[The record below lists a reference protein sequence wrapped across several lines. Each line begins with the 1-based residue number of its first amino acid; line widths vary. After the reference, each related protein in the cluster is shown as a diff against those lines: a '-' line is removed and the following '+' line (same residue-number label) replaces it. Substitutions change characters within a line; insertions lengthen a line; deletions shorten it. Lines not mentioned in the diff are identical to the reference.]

1 MSQANL
7 RRVVL
12 VTGLITA
19 VVHGVLLSVQF
30 GEPSVLFILNG
41 LGYLVLVVAFV
52 GLPESF
58 LNKQMRVEISARMI
72 RIGPSGTTVRV
83 ALHYA
88 FIAFTALTIL
98 AWIPNGSRTITGFA
112 TKLDELILIYALF
125 AHLRAVSAGSGRQSA
140 ASGS

>member
-1 MSQANL
+1 MSKANL

-12 VTGLITA
+12 ITGLITTL
-19 VVHGVLLSVQF
+19 VHGVLLSVQL
-30 GEPSVLFILNG
+30 GELSVLFILNG
-41 LGYLVLVVAFV
+41 LGYLGLVAAFA

-58 LNKQMRVEISARMI
+58 LNKEVRVEISGRMI
-72 RIGPSGTTVRV
+72 RIGPAGTTVRV

-88 FIAFTALTIL
+88 FIGYTGLTIL
-98 AWIPNGSRTITGFA
+98 AWIPTGTRDFTGWA

>member
-1 MSQANL
+1 MSKANL

-12 VTGLITA
+12 ITGLITTL
-19 VVHGVLLSVQF
+19 VHGVLLSVQL
-30 GEPSVLFILNG
+30 GELSVLFILNG
-41 LGYLVLVVAFV
+41 LGYLGLVAAFA

-58 LNKQMRVEISARMI
+58 LNKEVRVEIWGRPIS
-72 RIGPSGTTVRV
+72 IGPSGTTVRV
-83 ALHYA
+83 ALHYL
-88 FIAFTALTIL
+88 FIGYTALTIL
-98 AWIPNGSRTITGFA
+98 AWIPGGTRDFMGWA

>member
-1 MSQANL
+1 MSQTNL

-19 VVHGVLLSVQF
+19 LVHGVLLSVQL
-30 GEPSVLFILNG
+30 GEFSALFILNG
-41 LGYLVLVVAFV
+41 LGYLGLVAAFAA
-52 GLPESF
+52 LPESF
-58 LNKQMRVEISARMI
+58 LNKQVRVEISGRPI
-72 RIGPSGTTVRV
+72 SIGPSGTTVRV
-83 ALHYA
+83 AHHYL
-88 FIAFTALTIL
+88 FSGYTALTIL
-98 AWIPNGSRTITGFA
+98 AWIPGGTRDFMGWA

>member
-1 MSQANL
+1 MSKANL

-12 VTGLITA
+12 ITGLITA
-19 VVHGVLLSVQF
+19 LVHGVLLSLQL
-30 GEPSVLFILNG
+30 GELSVLFILNG
-41 LGYLVLVVAFV
+41 LGYLGLVAAFA

-58 LNKQMRVEISARMI
+58 LNKEVRVEISGRMI
-72 RIGPSGTTVRV
+72 RIGPAGTTVRV

-88 FIAFTALTIL
+88 FIGYTGLTIL
-98 AWIPNGSRTITGFA
+98 AWIPGGTRDFMGWA